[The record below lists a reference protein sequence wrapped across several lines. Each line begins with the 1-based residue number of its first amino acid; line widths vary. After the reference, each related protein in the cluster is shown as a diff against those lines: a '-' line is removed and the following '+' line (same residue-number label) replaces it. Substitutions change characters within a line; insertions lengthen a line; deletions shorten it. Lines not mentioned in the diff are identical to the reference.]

1 MPSPFELLS
10 VLRVSVRLG
19 YQMERDS
26 CNKQASASNQPES
39 MSQPV
44 VRPVPRGLLTEGADL
59 APEYRSVSVSAV
71 ISSLL
76 AALSPAA
83 LLHPVL
89 WLIPAAAFL
98 LGAVAWRRIHQG
110 QTRIGRA
117 AAVFGCLVG
126 ACVLAMAV
134 AERSV
139 YRHCLFAEAGDF
151 GRQWFAFLA
160 DQSPQKAHALTLPP
174 QYRPGLARDEVV
186 WEFYRAGPQWRR
198 ELDAYLKD
206 RLVRAL
212 LALGRSATVRFL
224 GCEGF
229 GPSGDHLAVYPLFA
243 VTFGDGE
250 QKTTFFVRMTI
261 EKQTHG
267 AQKGAW
273 RVLRTEGGARPVDW
287 ADAE

>member
-1 MPSPFELLS
+1 MKWGIAMDRNASDEHLS
-10 VLRVSVRLG
+10 RSHPT
-19 YQMERDS
+19 D
-26 CNKQASASNQPES
+26 A
-39 MSQPV
+39 
-44 VRPVPRGLLTEGADL
+44 PRTVAVGAEVQHALTQGADL
-59 APEYRSVSVSAV
+59 APEYRSVSVAAV
-71 ISSLL
+71 V
-76 AALSPAA
+76 AAVLGVFSPAA

-98 LGAVAWRRIHQG
+98 LGAVAWRRIDQG
-110 QTRIGRA
+110 QARIGRA

-151 GRQWFAFLA
+151 GRQWFAYLA

-174 QYRPGLARDEVV
+174 QYRPGLVRDEVV

-267 AQKGAW
+267 AQKGA
-273 RVLRTEGGARPVDW
+273 LRILRAEGGVRPVDW
-287 ADAE
+287 ADAK